1 MKKTIIKTI
10 LLVCLFWPKSV
21 LGALENI
28 YPPIPI
34 SLNKTLTI
42 TASSNATEYLL
53 YLFAFFSGLGTIIA
67 LGAMIWAGV
76 EMILSHG
83 NPQKFSEAK
92 SKAQNALIGLLILFG
107 AYLILNVVNSE
118 IKNVKVEQI
127 DCNQEDICVARYFL
141 GSENQKISYSSS
153 LPDSPNLD
161 LKSNEVMVIK
171 RFKGLKEIWG
181 FPELDFQGTPFLIQ
195 GYRNDDESDLN
206 NDLPAEITIDSS
218 VKSVRAY
225 IKQPGIYLYDGLNY
239 QASKIPPLFLRNSTV
254 DLGEFKNKI
263 KSIQIFNEPN
273 FKYYAVV
280 FAIEKYN
287 DSYDYNFYP
296 QSPSSD
302 CSDVIEESD
311 SSFSGPSG
319 SILIFKSSDSF
330 LAKNHNPGITFYNT
344 LNCYIPLGSVSGQ
357 LSECSAPFQGLFKLQ
372 TIPISNCSG
381 ISAGDVLSVR
391 LSEESGVL
399 MIAESSGKRY
409 CNFFDIDSVN
419 IVSGN
424 CISDNIFFR
433 KAEINNFIII
443 PYEKKL

>member
-263 KSIQIFNEPN
+263 K
-273 FKYYAVV
+273 
-280 FAIEKYN
+280 
-287 DSYDYNFYP
+287 
-296 QSPSSD
+296 
-302 CSDVIEESD
+302 
-311 SSFSGPSG
+311 
-319 SILIFKSSDSF
+319 
-330 LAKNHNPGITFYNT
+330 
-344 LNCYIPLGSVSGQ
+344 
-357 LSECSAPFQGLFKLQ
+357 
-372 TIPISNCSG
+372 
-381 ISAGDVLSVR
+381 
-391 LSEESGVL
+391 
-399 MIAESSGKRY
+399 
-409 CNFFDIDSVN
+409 
-419 IVSGN
+419 
-424 CISDNIFFR
+424 
-433 KAEINNFIII
+433 
-443 PYEKKL
+443 